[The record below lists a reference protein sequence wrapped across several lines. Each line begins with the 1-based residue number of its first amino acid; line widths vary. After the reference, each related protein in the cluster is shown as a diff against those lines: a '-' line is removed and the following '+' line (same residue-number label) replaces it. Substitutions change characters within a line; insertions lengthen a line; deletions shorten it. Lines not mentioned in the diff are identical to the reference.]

1 MQAAVLSPPGRITLL
16 DVPAPVLGTHQVRIS
31 VRAASANRADLAQ
44 LAGTHQTP
52 SDDVLIAGL
61 DAAGDVVEVG
71 SEVDAFRVGD
81 RVMALAAGGMA
92 EQVVVDAGM
101 VVPIP
106 APWTYAEGAAA
117 VLALLTE
124 HNALRTA
131 GRLRAGEHV
140 MVHAAASGVGLVGAR
155 VAKQMGAGLI
165 LGSVRSDRAT
175 DVLARHGVDHV
186 VRADQDTFSDTVLEL
201 TDGRG
206 ADLIVDH
213 VGGPYLE
220 ENVRAAAIG
229 ARLVGVGRLGGVR
242 GVLDMETLAYKRLE
256 LIGVTFRTRSVA
268 EKVAVVQAMTTEL
281 DLDDLASSWRPEV
294 WKIAELAAIDEVHA
308 AMAADAHVGK
318 LVVTVGAGA

>member
-1 MQAAVLSPPGRITLL
+1 MQAAVLSPPSGITLL
-16 DVPAPVLGTHQVRIS
+16 DVPAPVLGPRQVRIS

-92 EQVVVDAGM
+92 EQVVVEAGM

-106 APWTYAEGAAA
+106 APWTYVEGAAA

-206 ADLIVDH
+206 VDLIVDH

-294 WKIAELAAIDEVHA
+294 WKIAELAAIGEVHA
-308 AMAADAHVGK
+308 TMAADAHIGK